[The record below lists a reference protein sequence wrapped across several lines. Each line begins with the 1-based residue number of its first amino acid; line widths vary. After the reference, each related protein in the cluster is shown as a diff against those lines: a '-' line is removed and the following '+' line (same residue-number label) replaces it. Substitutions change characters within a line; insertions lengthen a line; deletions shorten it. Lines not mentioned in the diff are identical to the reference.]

1 MSSKSRVDKDQVQGK
16 KDQDVD
22 LVADNVAEKRG
33 PTPIWISTRTRNL
46 LVFGIFAALIL
57 LMWFA
62 PSVLYIALGGF
73 ALALI
78 LSFPVRALSH
88 LMPRWLAIL
97 VTYLVLIGLVVSGFV
112 FLVPLL
118 IDQLSNFVKLVPNF
132 ARGADQVARD
142 LLKPLADRNLLS
154 GSSPEQVISDLLT
167 RLSDRA
173 RSLAQNFLSG
183 LAGFVSTTV
192 SFGVNLF
199 GALFVSIYML
209 IDVKRIKAFYL
220 RLFPHAY
227 RRDGLELWNSFGVSL
242 SSYLGGLAFV
252 VVIQGVLAGTS
263 LWIIG
268 VPYAILLGAWVSVTA
283 VIPYLGAFLGAI
295 PAIVLALFI
304 SPTTAILTAIVYIA
318 IQQLEGNFL
327 TPRIQGQALKVH
339 PIVVLLAV
347 VAGGSL
353 AGLVGVIIAVP
364 TLAVIRVLL
373 DFFRARLRTE
383 EEGKKALS

>member
-1 MSSKSRVDKDQVQGK
+1 MSSKSRVHKRQVRRKTNEGGGRTG
-16 KDQDVD
+16 
-22 LVADNVAEKRG
+22 NGRG
-33 PTPIWISTRTRNL
+33 PTPIWISGLTRNL
-46 LVFGIFAALIL
+46 IVLGIFAALIL
-57 LMWFA
+57 LVIFA

-97 VTYLVLIGLVVSGFV
+97 VTYLVLVGLIVAGFV

-118 IDQLSNFVKLVPNF
+118 IDQLSNFVKLVPNI
-132 ARGADQVARD
+132 ARSADRVARD

-154 GSSPEQVISDLLT
+154 GSSPEQVISDLLS

-220 RLFPHAY
+220 RLFPHEY
-227 RRDGLELWNSFGVSL
+227 RWDGKELWNAFGVTL

-263 LWIIG
+263 LWLIG

-304 SPTTAILTAIVYIA
+304 SPTTAILTALVYLG

-353 AGLVGVIIAVP
+353 AGLIGVILAVP
-364 TLAVIRVLL
+364 TLAVLRVLL
-373 DFFRARLRTE
+373 DFFRARLRTR
-383 EEGKKALS
+383 EGKKALS

>member
-1 MSSKSRVDKDQVQGK
+1 MSSKSRVHKRQVRRKTNEG
-16 KDQDVD
+16 
-22 LVADNVAEKRG
+22 ANRTGNGRG
-33 PTPIWISTRTRNL
+33 PTPIWISGLTRNL
-46 LVFGIFAALIL
+46 IVLGIFAALIL
-57 LMWFA
+57 LVIFA

-97 VTYLVLIGLVVSGFV
+97 VTYLVLVGLIVAGFV

-118 IDQLSNFVKLVPNF
+118 IDQLSNFVKLVPSI
-132 ARGADQVARD
+132 ARSADRVARD

-154 GSSPEQVISDLLT
+154 GSSPEQVISDLLS

-199 GALFVSIYML
+199 GALFVSIYLL
-209 IDVKRIKAFYL
+209 IDIKRIKAFYL
-220 RLFPHAY
+220 RLFPHEY
-227 RRDGLELWNSFGVSL
+227 RWDGRELWNAFGVTL

-304 SPTTAILTAIVYIA
+304 SPTTAILTALVYLA

-353 AGLVGVIIAVP
+353 AGLIGVILAVP
-364 TLAVIRVLL
+364 TLAVLRVLL
-373 DFFRARLRTE
+373 DFFRARLRTR
-383 EEGKKALS
+383 EGKKALS

>member
-1 MSSKSRVDKDQVQGK
+1 MSSKSRVHKRQVRRKTNESANRTG
-16 KDQDVD
+16 
-22 LVADNVAEKRG
+22 NGRG
-33 PTPIWISTRTRNL
+33 PTPIWISGLTRNL
-46 LVFGIFAALIL
+46 IVLGIFAALIL
-57 LMWFA
+57 LVIFA

-97 VTYLVLIGLVVSGFV
+97 VTYLVLVGLIVAGFV

-118 IDQLSNFVKLVPNF
+118 IDQLSNFVKLVPSI
-132 ARGADQVARD
+132 ARSADRVARD

-154 GSSPEQVISDLLT
+154 GSSPEQVISDLLS

-199 GALFVSIYML
+199 GALFVSIYLL
-209 IDVKRIKAFYL
+209 IDIKRIKAFYL
-220 RLFPHAY
+220 RLFPHEY
-227 RRDGLELWNSFGVSL
+227 RWDGRELWNAFGVTL

-304 SPTTAILTAIVYIA
+304 SPTTAILTALVYLG

-353 AGLVGVIIAVP
+353 AGLIGVILAVP
-364 TLAVIRVLL
+364 TLAVLRVLL
-373 DFFRARLRTE
+373 DFFRARLRTR
-383 EEGKKALS
+383 EGKKALS

>member
-1 MSSKSRVDKDQVQGK
+1 MSSKSRVHKRQVRRKTNEG
-16 KDQDVD
+16 
-22 LVADNVAEKRG
+22 ANRTGNGRG
-33 PTPIWISTRTRNL
+33 PTPIWISGLTRNL
-46 LVFGIFAALIL
+46 IVLGIFAALIL
-57 LMWFA
+57 LVIFA

-97 VTYLVLIGLVVSGFV
+97 VTYLVLVGLIVAGFV

-118 IDQLSNFVKLVPNF
+118 IDQLSNFVKLVPSI
-132 ARGADQVARD
+132 ARSADRVARD

-154 GSSPEQVISDLLT
+154 GSSPEQVISDLLS

-199 GALFVSIYML
+199 GALFVSIYLL
-209 IDVKRIKAFYL
+209 IDIKRIKAFYL
-220 RLFPHAY
+220 RLFPHEY
-227 RRDGLELWNSFGVSL
+227 RWDGRELWNAFGVTL

-304 SPTTAILTAIVYIA
+304 SPTTAILTALVYLG

-353 AGLVGVIIAVP
+353 AGLIGVILAVP
-364 TLAVIRVLL
+364 TLAVLRVLL
-373 DFFRARLRTE
+373 DFFRARLRTR
-383 EEGKKALS
+383 EGKKALS

>member
-1 MSSKSRVDKDQVQGK
+1 MSSKGQVQSK
-16 KDQDVD
+16 KNQNVGHVD
-22 LVADNVAEKRG
+22 ERRD
-33 PTPIWISTRTRNL
+33 PTPIWISVRARNL

-57 LMWFA
+57 LVWFA

-88 LMPRWLAIL
+88 IMPRWLAIL
-97 VTYLVLIGLVVSGFV
+97 VTFLALIGLIVLAFV

-118 IDQLSNFVKLVPNF
+118 IEQLSNFVALVPSI
-132 ARGADQVARD
+132 ASSADQMARD
-142 LLKPLADRNLLS
+142 LLKSLADRNLLS
-154 GSSPEQVISDLLT
+154 GSSPEQVISDLLS

-199 GALFVSIYML
+199 GALFVSIYLL

-220 RLFPHAY
+220 RLFPHHY
-227 RRDGLELWNSFGVSL
+227 RWDGRELWNAFGVTL

-252 VVIQGVLAGTS
+252 IVIQGTLAGIS

-283 VIPYLGAFLGAI
+283 IIPYLGAFLGAI
-295 PAIVLALFI
+295 PAIALALFI
-304 SPTTAILTAIVYIA
+304 SPTTAILTAVVYVA

-327 TPRIQGQALKVH
+327 TPRIQGQALRVH
-339 PIVVLLAV
+339 PIIVLLAV

-353 AGLVGVIIAVP
+353 AGLVGVIVAVP
-364 TLAVIRVLL
+364 TLAVIRVLV

-383 EEGKKALS
+383 DEAKRAAL

>member
-1 MSSKSRVDKDQVQGK
+1 MSSKSRVHKRQVRRKTNESANRTG
-16 KDQDVD
+16 
-22 LVADNVAEKRG
+22 NGRG
-33 PTPIWISTRTRNL
+33 PTPIWISGLTRNL
-46 LVFGIFAALIL
+46 IVLGIFAALIL
-57 LMWFA
+57 LVIFA

-97 VTYLVLIGLVVSGFV
+97 VTYLVLVGLIVAGFV

-118 IDQLSNFVKLVPNF
+118 IDQLSNFVKLVPSI
-132 ARGADQVARD
+132 ARSADRVARD

-154 GSSPEQVISDLLT
+154 GSSPEQVISDLLS

-209 IDVKRIKAFYL
+209 IDIKRIKAFYL
-220 RLFPHAY
+220 RLFPHEY
-227 RRDGLELWNSFGVSL
+227 RWDGKELWNAFGVTL

-263 LWIIG
+263 LWLIG

-304 SPTTAILTAIVYIA
+304 SPTTAILTALVYLA

-353 AGLVGVIIAVP
+353 AGLIGVILAVP
-364 TLAVIRVLL
+364 TLAVLRVLL
-373 DFFRARLRTE
+373 DFFRARLRTR
-383 EEGKKALS
+383 EGKKALS

>member
-1 MSSKSRVDKDQVQGK
+1 MSSKSRVHKRQVRRKTNEG
-16 KDQDVD
+16 
-22 LVADNVAEKRG
+22 ANRTGNGRG
-33 PTPIWISTRTRNL
+33 PTPIWISGLTRNL
-46 LVFGIFAALIL
+46 IVLGIFVALIL
-57 LMWFA
+57 LVIFA

-97 VTYLVLIGLVVSGFV
+97 VTYLVLLGLIVAGFV

-118 IDQLSNFVKLVPNF
+118 IDQLSNFVKLVPSI
-132 ARGADQVARD
+132 ARSADRVARD

-154 GSSPEQVISDLLT
+154 GSSPEQVISDLLS

-209 IDVKRIKAFYL
+209 IDIKRIKAFYL
-220 RLFPHAY
+220 RLFPHEY
-227 RRDGLELWNSFGVSL
+227 RWDGKELWNAFGVTL

-263 LWIIG
+263 LWLIG

-304 SPTTAILTAIVYIA
+304 SPTTAILTALVYLG

-353 AGLVGVIIAVP
+353 AGLVGVILAVP
-364 TLAVIRVLL
+364 TLAVLRVLL
-373 DFFRARLRTE
+373 DFFRARLRTR
-383 EEGKKALS
+383 EGKKALS